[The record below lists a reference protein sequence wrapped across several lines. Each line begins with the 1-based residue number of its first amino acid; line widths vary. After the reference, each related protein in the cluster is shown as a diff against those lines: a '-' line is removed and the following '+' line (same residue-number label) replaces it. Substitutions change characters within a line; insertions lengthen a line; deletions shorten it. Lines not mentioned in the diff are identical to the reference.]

1 MQRDTFFSVVAFP
14 SPAVVETDKDSAAVI
29 DLLESWIEE
38 DSRLDGGVETREE
51 LKRALDRPQA
61 SGRPLPALTQD

>member
-14 SPAVVETDKDSAAVI
+14 SPAFVETDKDSAAVI